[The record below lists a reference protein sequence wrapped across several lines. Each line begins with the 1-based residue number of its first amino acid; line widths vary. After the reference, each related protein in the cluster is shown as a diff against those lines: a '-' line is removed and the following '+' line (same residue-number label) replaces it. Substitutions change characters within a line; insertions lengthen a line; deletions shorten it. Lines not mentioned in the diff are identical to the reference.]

1 MTNLDHLHSLI
12 AHGAT
17 LGEGPGGRP
26 LTEQFYQDE
35 LSWMRGYPAVT
46 AVTYDICLPGIDRTM
61 ALAIWADGHIDSG
74 SPENVSR
81 IVNHR

>member
-1 MTNLDHLHSLI
+1 MTSLDHLNSLI

-17 LGEGPGGRP
+17 LGEGPHGLP

-35 LSWMRGYPAVT
+35 LSWMHGYPAVT
-46 AVTYDICLPGIDRTM
+46 AVTYDIWIPGIDKTM

-81 IVNHR
+81 IVNQR